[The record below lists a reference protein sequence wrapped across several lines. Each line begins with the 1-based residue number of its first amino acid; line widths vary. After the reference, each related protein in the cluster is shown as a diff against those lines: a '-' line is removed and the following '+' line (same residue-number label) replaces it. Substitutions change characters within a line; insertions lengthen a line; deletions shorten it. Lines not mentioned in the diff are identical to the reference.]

1 MWELWTRMP
10 RMSRTPLNVGVVDGD
25 GDFVIYGAGGR
36 LVDEDFV
43 ICGAGGRGL

>member
-1 MWELWTRMP
+1 MP

-43 ICGAGGRGL
+43 ICVYAYAPNDLL